1 MGGILM
7 EDFRKQIYEDINLIR
22 NNNAFIPNID
32 KDEWAFNYWILDN
45 IYNVDLE
52 VIETQITDY
61 NDKGIDAY
69 EFFEETKDLFLI
81 QNKFYSD
88 NSVLSKDY
96 VINDF
101 LVRPINSLKSN
112 TYSRSEELQN
122 IFNKYK
128 KHKDFTV
135 HLELYVTNNIIND
148 SILNYIKEFNLKD
161 PQFVAKVYYLDD
173 IKEKYYGEIVQKTNK
188 LTVSIDTVVKGTI
201 LNINNDNYQ
210 LKNIID
216 ARYVFTPIT
225 TVYRLYREAME
236 KKYPIFDMNIREY
249 LGNTGVNKNIIKTL
263 YDKEDR
269 VNFFYYNN
277 GITLICSKMSSIKT
291 VSSNIN
297 RNAEF
302 KVDNPQIVNGCQT
315 VNSIYEV
322 LRNVDPNILE
332 EEYKDVFVML
342 KVLQINDSN
351 DTENKLYKDI
361 VKFNNSQ
368 NSINEK
374 TFVSNNSLFIRY
386 QKELEKRGF
395 LLLIKQS
402 DKNTFKNKYKSITL
416 LKEKSVKYME
426 NFKLDF
432 SKITDYFIPLEKLLQ
447 IILAFQIGGFDAFT
461 KKSNLLKV
469 NSIPYIIVTDF
480 LKNDNVTVDILI
492 NLWLLYCLA
501 ENKKKQSADGRTPIS
516 YYLIDC
522 FSKYECNNRN
532 VSLILEK
539 LQNYEIIERLINL
552 YSSVTKAYSKDYYK
566 KYEID
571 YNKMIKKP
579 IDYLILENYINIL
592 KDI

>member
-1 MGGILM
+1 M

-148 SILNYIKEFNLKD
+148 SILNYIKGFNLKD

-539 LQNYEIIERLINL
+539 LQNYEIIERLIKL

>member
-1 MGGILM
+1 M

>member
-1 MGGILM
+1 M

-22 NNNAFIPNID
+22 SNNEFISNID

-45 IYNVDLE
+45 IYNVDSE

-61 NDKGIDAY
+61 NDRGIDAY

-101 LVRPINSLKSN
+101 LVRPISSLKNN
-112 TYSRSEELQN
+112 TYSRSKELQN

-128 KHKDFTV
+128 KHKDFTI
-135 HLELYVTNNIIND
+135 HLELYVTNNIVND

-188 LTVSIDTVVKGTI
+188 LTVTIDTVVKGTI

-225 TVYRLYREAME
+225 TVYRIYREAIE

-291 VSSNIN
+291 VNSNIN

-386 QKELEKRGF
+386 QKDLEKRGF

-402 DKNTFKNKYKSITL
+402 DKNTFKNKYKSITQL
-416 LKEKSVKYME
+416 REKSVKYTE

-432 SKITDYFIPLEKLLQ
+432 DKITDYFIPLEKLLQ
-447 IILAFQIGGFDAFT
+447 IILAFQVGGFDAFT

-469 NSIPYIIVTDF
+469 NSLSYITVTDF

-522 FSKYECNNRN
+522 FSKYDCNNRN
-532 VSLILEK
+532 VSLIPEM
-539 LQNYEIIERLINL
+539 LQNYDLIERLVNL
-552 YSSVTKAYSKDYYK
+552 YSGVTKAYSKDYNK

-579 IDYLILENYINIL
+579 IDYSILENYINIL